1 MPCTVIEQ
9 VIGDGLKEPT
19 IDHEAHHKAH
29 FSRNA
34 GINDFGA
41 PRGLQLEEVGL
52 GLESRPR
59 L

>member
-1 MPCTVIEQ
+1 MLCIVVEPTF
-9 VIGDGLKEPT
+9 GDGLKEPI
-19 IDHEAHHKAH
+19 IDHEAHHKAL